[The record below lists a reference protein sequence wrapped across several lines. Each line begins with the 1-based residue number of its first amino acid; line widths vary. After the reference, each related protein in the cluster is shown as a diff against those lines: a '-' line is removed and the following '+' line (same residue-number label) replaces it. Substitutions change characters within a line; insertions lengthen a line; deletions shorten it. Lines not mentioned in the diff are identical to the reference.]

1 MNAFFATNR
10 LSAYI
15 DGDLS
20 DAEMAE
26 VEQAIRENPDLRT
39 EYSRMRSTVERLR
52 EKGPMRAP
60 EGFSE
65 RLASRLAL
73 EKMPRK
79 RLSWL
84 PGPLREIPLEALGLA
99 FAALLVVF
107 LIQRDPSPDVPA
119 EVVAQEANQDTK
131 LEKAEEESPA
141 PEGDSEANPALATS
155 KSEESVE
162 DEPAKDPVPNL
173 QKKEGSRTQSE
184 QAPPAA
190 PPQKGVVQSKEALPE
205 GAQEE
210 LDWEERY
217 AQAGRLPEVDAP
229 AATVT
234 LGPVRYR
241 LYPKSPEVLWEI
253 KKLAKR
259 YGARL
264 MTSDGKLAKP
274 FSMTT
279 EENYANLKLQM
290 SPARLEAFVAAL
302 KALGAM
308 TLVEQEESKLYSGG
322 MMELELEVQF
332 EP

>member
-1 MNAFFATNR
+1 MNAFFASNR

-15 DGDLS
+15 DGALS

-26 VEQAIRENPDLRT
+26 VEQAIRDNPDLRA
-39 EYSRMRSTVERLR
+39 EYSRMRSTVDRLR
-52 EKGPMRAP
+52 EQGPIRAP

-79 RLSWL
+79 HLSWL
-84 PGPLREIPLEALGLA
+84 PGPLRGIPLEVFGLA
-99 FAALLVVF
+99 MAALLVVF
-107 LIQRDPSPDVPA
+107 LIQREPSPDLPA
-119 EVVAQEANQDTK
+119 EVVAQKTTQDQK
-131 LEKAEEESPA
+131 SEKADEGKPSPD
-141 PEGDSEANPALATS
+141 GSVEAKPALATT
-155 KSEESVE
+155 KAEESVE
-162 DEPAKDPVPNL
+162 DELEKAPAP
-173 QKKEGSRTQSE
+173 RTQIEKKKQS
-184 QAPPAA
+184 PPGAR
-190 PPQKGVVQSKEALPE
+190 PQKGAIQPEVPWPE

-210 LDWEERY
+210 LDWEDRY
-217 AQAGRLPEVDAP
+217 AQAGRSSKDSAP
-229 AATVT
+229 SATVT

-241 LYPKSPEVLWEI
+241 LYPKSPEVLWQI
-253 KKLAKR
+253 QKLAKR

-264 MTSDGKLAKP
+264 MTSKGKSAKP

-279 EENYANLKLQM
+279 EKNYANLKLQM
-290 SPARLEAFVAAL
+290 SPARLEAFVVAL
-302 KALGAM
+302 KDLGAM